1 MVGVCA
7 CAEALEEERG
17 LKCCCACA
25 VVGACAEE
33 EEVLGAC
40 AVVCVCA
47 EEGACAVVCV
57 CAEEGACAVVGGV
70 AEVGDDVVAFAL
82 GFDRASLQPVVRVC
96 GLLVELPRRQRS
108 HDHSV
113 WFSQELLTVTSEMMK
128 LRISAIILL
137 TMFRGYRAAR
147 AVRVTESP
155 FAVPR
160 STP

>member
-25 VVGACAEE
+25 VVGACAEV
-33 EEVLGAC
+33 EEVL
-40 AVVCVCA
+40 
-47 EEGACAVVCV
+47 GACAVVCV

-82 GFDRASLQPVVRVC
+82 GFDRAILQPVVRVC

-113 WFSQELLTVTSEMMK
+113 WFSQALLTVTSEMMK